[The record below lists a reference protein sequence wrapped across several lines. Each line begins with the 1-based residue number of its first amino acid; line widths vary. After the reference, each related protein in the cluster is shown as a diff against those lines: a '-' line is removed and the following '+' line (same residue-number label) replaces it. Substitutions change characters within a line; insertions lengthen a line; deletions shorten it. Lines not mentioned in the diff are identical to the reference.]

1 MKHHLMTNFT
11 IKHAWARPLIA
22 FQGKFYLM
30 QTSSCQIK
38 KVSLGQK
45 ALRSP
50 CRLKCS
56 NPFVC
61 VEIGEKSGKPPIKPF
76 SVLRP
81 TEIQLVSHRENYS
94 SEVWEFAANQRTPI
108 GRIELQFG
116 LESLLCWLWM
126 RDPWNPEWSVTCL
139 SWCIWRRKVWNSNDQ
154 GLFSRR
160 SLAPISW
167 KCSRNKIPQENS

>member
-45 ALRSP
+45 ALHSP

-61 VEIGEKSGKPPIKPF
+61 VEIGEFGKPPIKPF

-108 GRIELQFG
+108 FDPGSNFDPVSPDFE
-116 LESLLCWLWM
+116 W
-126 RDPWNPEWSVTCL
+126 DPWNPWSGTCL

-160 SLAPISW
+160 SFAPISR
-167 KCSRNKIPQENS
+167 KCSRNKIPQDNS